1 MVGVIGMVKP
11 INDERGV
18 GVGKIVSREIFI
30 YLPPT
35 HRTSLTVTY
44 YELL

>member
-30 YLPPT
+30 YLPP
-35 HRTSLTVTY
+35 HPPNISYRYIL
-44 YELL
+44 